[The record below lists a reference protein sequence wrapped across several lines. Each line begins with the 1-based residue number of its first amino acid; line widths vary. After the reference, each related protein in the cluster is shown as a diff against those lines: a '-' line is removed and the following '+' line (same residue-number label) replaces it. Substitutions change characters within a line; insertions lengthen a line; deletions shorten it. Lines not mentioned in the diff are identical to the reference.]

1 MKLESCAYR
10 DGKYGD
16 WGEDGFFLNCSF
28 QSSAYIWLEEN
39 RKWKWNVTAVWVVG
53 PTEWQ
58 PNWPSAECP
67 VCRIVP
73 GSLLVRDYKQW
84 LVAIFCTKEQNQKCF
99 WSTRLEDLQMFGY
112 WWRSQ
117 SVGSLDI
124 FGYWIFECQSA
135 FCITDQRHAEKTKSL
150 MITYRLKTFCIH
162 NSINSD
168 TISNTT
174 GWNQPIPWQSSNVFY
189 RCRL

>member
-28 QSSAYIWLEEN
+28 QSSAYIWSEEN
-39 RKWKWNVTAVWVVG
+39 RNWKWNVTVVWVVG

-84 LVAIFCTKEQNQKCF
+84 LVTIFCTKEQNQKSF
-99 WSTRLEDLQMFGY
+99 WICRCCILVLILMKIPECGFFGY
-112 WWRSQ
+112 IWI
-117 SVGSLDI
+117 LDI
-124 FGYWIFECQSA
+124 QMSEYVKTYWK
-135 FCITDQRHAEKTKSL
+135 DQKSNDHIQTKDFLHS
-150 MITYRLKTFCIH
+150 
-162 NSINSD
+162 
-168 TISNTT
+168 
-174 GWNQPIPWQSSNVFY
+174 
-189 RCRL
+189 

>member
-39 RKWKWNVTAVWVVG
+39 RNWKWNVTAVWVVG

-73 GSLLVRDYKQW
+73 SSLLVRDYKQW
-84 LVAIFCTKEQNQKCF
+84 LVTIFCTKEQNQKSF
-99 WSTRLEDLQMFGY
+99 WSTRLEDLQMLYLGFDIDEDSRVWVLWIY
-112 WWRSQ
+112 
-117 SVGSLDI
+117 LDI
-124 FGYWIFECQSA
+124 GY
-135 FCITDQRHAEKTKSL
+135 
-150 MITYRLKTFCIH
+150 
-162 NSINSD
+162 
-168 TISNTT
+168 
-174 GWNQPIPWQSSNVFY
+174 SNV
-189 RCRL
+189 RVCQDILKRPKV